1 MIARC
6 FPHYRSHTGL
16 EQCVWLRCSS
26 VMSRA
31 TVSACVLS
39 QDLSKL
45 KMVHVRLYSVGRG
58 GKVFSWTLGSA
69 WRFRVFDY
77 LLWNS
82 KSFQLIHLKYIFSLG
97 PFTPCGGLNV
107 LEVFDSELDIE
118 SGKCQGLYSRYLLC
132 QSRNHLAIRLFMWS
146 NSHQGINSVLKSDGL
161 EFLHAI

>member
-26 VMSRA
+26 VMSRV

-39 QDLSKL
+39 QDLTKL

-58 GKVFSWTLGSA
+58 GKVFSWTPGSA

-82 KSFQLIHLKYIFSLG
+82 KSFQLIHLKCIFSLG

-118 SGKCQGLYSRYLLC
+118 VENARDYTVDIYCVKAATAWQCICLC
-132 QSRNHLAIRLFMWS
+132 GHIHTRA
-146 NSHQGINSVLKSDGL
+146 
-161 EFLHAI
+161 